1 MIKTTLHAYRFDVRN
16 PEEAKAWVEL
26 KAKLASH
33 PHRMKSHGGGSHY
46 RPELAGPITLIT
58 EDLFSNQWNTTCGHR
73 VFDWAQDYTERP
85 SIKQGHYLEQTEE
98 MREIRRSTYRCGYC
112 GKQER
117 PQVNTFCQSC
127 LGSPYLKEGD
137 LSMLRMLPVEEFRP
151 SRAISAEELQELMP
165 AYIEAQ
171 MKVKAAKEVK
181 LREKI
186 REEAD
191 KAIELATIE
200 RDGKLWMLDH
210 KLSLDNLIFYKH
222 TETFTLGWC
231 SPLSDSVKA
240 GFQEAM
246 KDFPF
251 KWEFA
256 K

>member
-1 MIKTTLHAYRFDVRN
+1 MIQTTLHAYHFDTRN
-16 PEEAKAWVEL
+16 PEEAKAWAEL
-26 KAKLASH
+26 KAKLANH

-46 RPELAGPITLIT
+46 RPELAGPITLKT
-58 EDLFSNQWNTTCGHR
+58 ECLFSNQWNTTCGHR

-112 GKQER
+112 GKTQR
-117 PQVNTFCQSC
+117 PLVSKFCQSC
-127 LGSPYLKEGD
+127 LGSPYLKESD
-137 LSMLRMLPVEEFRP
+137 LSMLHMRPVEEFHP
-151 SRAISAEELQELMP
+151 SRTISAEELQELMP

-171 MKVKAAKEVK
+171 MKVKAAKEAA

-186 REEAD
+186 DEEAN

-200 RDGKLWMLDH
+200 RDGKLWMLDR

-222 TETFTLGWC
+222 NETFTLGWQ
-231 SPLSDSVKA
+231 SPFSDSVKA